1 MSTISSHQL
10 LGSDFF
16 LIIFQILVNLHS
28 NRGSFVP
35 KLEVN
40 LEINLGTFKFTISM
54 FNYGQHVRIWIIEID
69 HRASLFLDSDLY
81 SKLTKYNL
89 TRTFIYCD
97 DNLKMKRIFREVT
110 KKLNGSSDE
119 FHLIIVIQRSFDQTT
134 QVTVLLVQSLC
145 WWLYDVDW
153 FQMLMAKSLCWRLF
167 SLCNITYVADFLNV
181 FNRSPTPWI
190 GHQHL
195 KLVTN
200 TFGLNIHHQ
209 HRCNRR
215 LIRIPS
221 KELTGVI
228 RRILVK

>member
-153 FQMLMAKSLCWRLF
+153 FQMLMAKSLPMTFFVMLLIF
-167 SLCNITYVADFLNV
+167 PMYLIGHQHSESVTNTL
-181 FNRSPTPWI
+181 NRSPT
-190 GHQHL
+190 HL
-195 KLVTN
+195 VSISITIDSP
-200 TFGLNIHHQ
+200 T
-209 HRCNRR
+209 
-215 LIRIPS
+215 S
-221 KELTGVI
+221 M
-228 RRILVK
+228 